1 MYTWHDMN
9 TPAVQTSAL
18 PIVFAADGNFSVPL
32 AMAVESL
39 LQSARPETR
48 YDIHVLDDGV
58 LDFAKRHIESLH
70 GVHMFT
76 VTYHPVAEMVQGVA
90 TTHYF
95 PRVSFARFMIPE
107 MLAEQCGPRIFYSD
121 ADVLFTDDLSDLFR
135 MDMQGKS
142 LAGIQELA
150 VLAEGNRKHLQEWA
164 SQFGFSPQEALYC
177 NSGNL
182 LFDCKAWVQRGHARR
197 IMELAHAQAGAS
209 ARFPDQ
215 DIMNAVCQGD
225 MALVLPRYCA
235 IPLYGEHYASEDPD
249 LHFQHACRYS
259 REELQQA
266 AVNPAL
272 IHFAGQKPRV
282 LEGARYPLEQR
293 FIDFWA
299 KSAWRDYMP
308 YSPRIG
314 SMSPSRFIKLN
325 VPISSQLG
333 VLRKELLKY
342 TVASCLPLPKRRH
355 YAGQRDAIRGVLGRV
370 GK

>member
-1 MYTWHDMN
+1 M
-9 TPAVQTSAL
+9 SAL

-32 AMAVESL
+32 AIAVESL
-39 LQSARPETR
+39 LQSAHQGTR

-58 LDFAKRHIESLH
+58 LGFAKRHLEDLH
-70 GVHMFT
+70 DRYTFSI
-76 VTYHPVAEMVQGVA
+76 TYHSVAEIVQGVS

-107 MLAEQCGPRIFYSD
+107 ILGATCGRRIFYSD
-121 ADVLFTDDLSDLFR
+121 ADVLVTDDLSNLFN
-135 MDMQGKS
+135 MDMGGKS
-142 LAGIQELA
+142 LAAVQELA
-150 VLAEGNRKHLQEWA
+150 GMAESGQEYLHRW
-164 SQFGFSPQEALYC
+164 SRRYNLDWPGGMYC

-182 LFDCKAWVQRGHARR
+182 LFDCEPWLQRGHARR
-197 IMELAHAQAGAS
+197 IMHLACEQTGSA

-225 MALVLPRYCA
+225 MALMPPRYCA

-272 IHFAGQKPRV
+272 IHFAGRKPRV
-282 LEGARYPLEQR
+282 LEGACYPLEQP

-308 YSPRIG
+308 YCPRIG
-314 SMSPSRFIKLN
+314 SFSPSRFIKQN
-325 VPISSQLG
+325 IPISSQLG
-333 VLRKELLKY
+333 VLRRELLKY
-342 TVASCLPLPKRRH
+342 TALSWLPLPKRRH
-355 YAGQRDAIRGVLGRV
+355 YAEQRDGIRVALAMAR
-370 GK
+370 GKGSA

>member
-1 MYTWHDMN
+1 MN
-9 TPAVQTSAL
+9 TPAGQTSAL

-32 AMAVESL
+32 AIAVESL
-39 LQSARPETR
+39 LRSARPGTR

-58 LDFAKRHIESLH
+58 LDFAKRHLETLH
-70 GVHMFT
+70 SRYAFT
-76 VTYHPVAEMVQGVA
+76 ITYHPVAEMVQGVA
-90 TTHYF
+90 VTHYF

-107 MLAEQCGPRIFYSD
+107 MLAAQCGPRIFYSD

-150 VLAEGNRKHLQEWA
+150 VLAEENRKHLLEWA
-164 SQFGFSPQEALYC
+164 TQFGFSPQEALYC

-182 LFDCKAWVQRGHARR
+182 LFDCGAWLQRGHAGR
-197 IMELAHAQAGAS
+197 IMELACKQAGAA

-225 MALVLPRYCA
+225 MALMLPRYCA
-235 IPLYGEHYASEDPD
+235 IPLYGEHYASEAPGS
-249 LHFQHACRYS
+249 HFQHACRYS
-259 REELQQA
+259 RKELQQA
-266 AVNPAL
+266 AQNPAL

-282 LEGARYPLEQR
+282 LEGARYPLEQP
-293 FIDFWA
+293 FMDFWE

-314 SMSPSRFIKLN
+314 SFSPSRFIKQN

-333 VLRKELLKY
+333 VLRKQLLKY

-355 YAGQRDAIRGVLGRV
+355 YAKQRDGIRTVLRNATAQR
-370 GK
+370 